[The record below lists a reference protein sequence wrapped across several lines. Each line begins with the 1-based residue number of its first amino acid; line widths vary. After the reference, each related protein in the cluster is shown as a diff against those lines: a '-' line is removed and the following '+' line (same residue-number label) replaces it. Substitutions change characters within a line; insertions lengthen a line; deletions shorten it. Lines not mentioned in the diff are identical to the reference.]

1 MIRIKKSPTADSRT
15 CDFKNVTRETLEK
28 SSIQHIEDVN
38 KGLEFFRDKLHPSSR
53 NHDWDKLFF
62 DGWFY
67 DNFTTGFE
75 CHSWLDTHYK
85 VNRHHLETPAGVPD
99 DVNLL
104 DVLEHIV
111 DGVMAG
117 LARTGTYR
125 PSEISPELL
134 KRAFDNT
141 VKLLLENVEVE
152 DGH

>member
-15 CDFKNVTRETLEK
+15 CDFKNVSRETLEK
-28 SSIQHIEDVN
+28 SSTQHIDDVN
-38 KGLEFFRDKLHPSSR
+38 KGLEFLRDMLHPSSR
-53 NHDWDKLFF
+53 NHDWDKLAFG
-62 DGWFY
+62 GWFH

-75 CHSWLDTHYK
+75 RRSWLDMHYK
-85 VNRHHLETPAGVPD
+85 ANRHHLETPAGVPR

-141 VKLLLENVEVE
+141 VKLLLEHVEVE
-152 DGH
+152 DDQ

>member
-15 CDFKNVTRETLEK
+15 CDFKNVSRETLEE
-28 SSIQHIEDVN
+28 SSTQHIEDVN
-38 KGLEFFRDKLHPSSR
+38 KGLKFLREELRPCFRH
-53 NHDWDKLFF
+53 HDWDKLTFIEEF
-62 DGWFY
+62 H
-67 DNFTTGFE
+67 DNFVTGFKE
-75 CHSWLDTHYK
+75 RDWLEYHYG
-85 VNRHHLETPAGVPD
+85 VNRHHLEVPEGVHE

-117 LARTGTYR
+117 LARSGKYR

-141 VKLLLENVEVE
+141 VQLLLENVEVTE
-152 DGH
+152 

>member
-15 CDFKNVTRETLEK
+15 CDYKNVSRETLEE
-28 SSIQHIEDVN
+28 SSVQHIEDVN
-38 KGLEFFRDKLHPSSR
+38 KGLEFFRDMLHPRSR
-53 NHDWDKLFF
+53 CHDWDKLTFIEEF
-62 DGWFY
+62 H
-67 DNFTTGFE
+67 DNFSSGFKRHDWWDNH
-75 CHSWLDTHYK
+75 CK
-85 VNRHHLETPAGVPD
+85 INRHHLETPAGVPK

-125 PSEISPELL
+125 PSDISPELL

-141 VKLLLENVEVE
+141 VELLLENVEV
-152 DGH
+152 DGEQ